1 MNLSELLKFTIYPN
15 TGYNGV
21 EGYDY
26 SRVFDNGVLLK
37 ILQSPS
43 KHRPNDLRIIP
54 SEVID
59 GYSIQRGNEYLIP
72 LIYLY
77 SALALR
83 LNKKIS
89 TPDVVFTPGISA
101 DACGISEYEALKFID
116 DANLIYKLHLNFT
129 SEFYHRQVSLLSLER
144 CEELLN
150 EIESIE
156 RENYSC

>member
-43 KHRPNDLRIIP
+43 KRRPNDLKIIP

-59 GYSIQRGNEYLIP
+59 GYWIQRGNEYLIP

-89 TPDVVFTPGISA
+89 TPDVVFTLGISA

-150 EIESIE
+150 EVYGIKIL
-156 RENYSC
+156 

>member
-26 SRVFDNGVLLK
+26 SRVFDNGVPLK

-59 GYSIQRGNEYLIP
+59 GYWIQRGNEYLIP

-156 RENYSC
+156 I

>member
-43 KHRPNDLRIIP
+43 KRRPNDLKIIP

-59 GYSIQRGNEYLIP
+59 GYWIQRGNEYLIP

-89 TPDVVFTPGISA
+89 TSDVVFTPGISA

-144 CEELLN
+144 CEDLLN
-150 EIESIE
+150 EIDGIKIL
-156 RENYSC
+156 

>member
-1 MNLSELLKFTIYPN
+1 M
-15 TGYNGV
+15 
-21 EGYDY
+21 
-26 SRVFDNGVLLK
+26 
-37 ILQSPS
+37 
-43 KHRPNDLRIIP
+43 
-54 SEVID
+54 ID
-59 GYSIQRGNEYLIP
+59 GYWIQRGNEYLIP

-144 CEELLN
+144 CEELFN
-150 EIESIE
+150 EIDGIKIL
-156 RENYSC
+156 

>member
-1 MNLSELLKFTIYPN
+1 MNLPELLKFTICPN

-43 KHRPNDLRIIP
+43 KHRPNDLKIIP

-59 GYSIQRGNEYLIP
+59 GYWIQRGNEYLIP

-150 EIESIE
+150 EIDGIKIL
-156 RENYSC
+156 

>member
-54 SEVID
+54 SEMID
-59 GYSIQRGNEYLIP
+59 GYWIQRGNEYLIP

-83 LNKKIS
+83 LNKKIF

-101 DACGISEYEALKFID
+101 DACGISEYEALMFID

-144 CEELLN
+144 CEELMN

-156 RENYSC
+156 I

>member
-59 GYSIQRGNEYLIP
+59 GYWIQRGNEYLIP
-72 LIYLY
+72 LIFLY

-83 LNKKIS
+83 LNKKVF

-144 CEELLN
+144 SEELFK
-150 EIESIE
+150 EI
-156 RENYSC
+156 NGTNL

>member
-43 KHRPNDLRIIP
+43 KRRPNDLKIIP

-59 GYSIQRGNEYLIP
+59 GYWIQRGNEYLIP
-72 LIYLY
+72 IIYLY

-89 TPDVVFTPGISA
+89 TSDVVFTPGISA

-150 EIESIE
+150 EIDGIKIL
-156 RENYSC
+156 

>member
-1 MNLSELLKFTIYPN
+1 M
-15 TGYNGV
+15 
-21 EGYDY
+21 
-26 SRVFDNGVLLK
+26 LLK

-43 KHRPNDLRIIP
+43 KNRPNDLGIIP

-59 GYSIQRGNEYLIP
+59 GYWIQRGNEYLIP

-101 DACGISEYEALKFID
+101 DACGISEYEASK
-116 DANLIYKLHLNFT
+116 T
-129 SEFYHRQVSLLSLER
+129 TEF
-144 CEELLN
+144 
-150 EIESIE
+150 
-156 RENYSC
+156 

>member
-43 KHRPNDLRIIP
+43 KYRPNDLRIIP

-59 GYSIQRGNEYLIP
+59 GYWIQRGNEYLIS

-156 RENYSC
+156 I

>member
-1 MNLSELLKFTIYPN
+1 MNLPELLKFTIYPN

-43 KHRPNDLRIIP
+43 KHKPNDLRIIP

-59 GYSIQRGNEYLIP
+59 GYWIQRGNEYLIP

-129 SEFYHRQVSLLSLER
+129 SEFYHRQVSILSLER
-144 CEELLN
+144 CEQLMN

-156 RENYSC
+156 I

>member
-43 KHRPNDLRIIP
+43 KHRSNDLRIIP

-59 GYSIQRGNEYLIP
+59 GYWIQRGNEYLIP

-129 SEFYHRQVSLLSLER
+129 SEFYHRQVSLLSLVR

-150 EIESIE
+150 EIESIKI
-156 RENYSC
+156 

>member
-26 SRVFDNGVLLK
+26 SRVFDNGVLIK

-59 GYSIQRGNEYLIP
+59 GYWIQRGNEYLIP

-101 DACGISEYEALKFID
+101 NACDISEYEALKFID

-129 SEFYHRQVSLLSLER
+129 SEFYHRQGSLLSLER

-150 EIESIE
+150 EIERIE
-156 RENYSC
+156 I

>member
-54 SEVID
+54 SEMID
-59 GYSIQRGNEYLIP
+59 GYWIQRGNEYLIP

-83 LNKKIS
+83 LNKKIF

-144 CEELLN
+144 CEELFN
-150 EIESIE
+150 EIDGIKIL
-156 RENYSC
+156 

>member
-1 MNLSELLKFTIYPN
+1 MSEELDCEVNFIIKTHKFGIFN
-15 TGYNGV
+15 F
-21 EGYDY
+21 
-26 SRVFDNGVLLK
+26 RAF
-37 ILQSPS
+37 
-43 KHRPNDLRIIP
+43 
-54 SEVID
+54 
-59 GYSIQRGNEYLIP
+59 
-72 LIYLY
+72 YLY

-116 DANLIYKLHLNFT
+116 NANLIYKLHLNFT

-150 EIESIE
+150 EIESIKI
-156 RENYSC
+156 

>member
-59 GYSIQRGNEYLIP
+59 GYWIQRGNEYLIP

-101 DACGISEYEALKFID
+101 DACGISEYESLKFID

-150 EIESIE
+150 EVYGIKIL
-156 RENYSC
+156 

>member
-15 TGYNGV
+15 AGYNGV

-43 KHRPNDLRIIP
+43 KRRPNDLKIIP

-59 GYSIQRGNEYLIP
+59 GYWIQRGNEYLIP

-77 SALALR
+77 SALELR
-83 LNKKIS
+83 LNKKVS
-89 TPDVVFTPGISA
+89 TPDVVFTPGVSA

-129 SEFYHRQVSLLSLER
+129 SEFYHRQVSLLSLEK
-144 CEELLN
+144 CEELFN
-150 EIESIE
+150 EIDGIKVL
-156 RENYSC
+156 

>member
-15 TGYNGV
+15 TGYNGL

-43 KHRPNDLRIIP
+43 KHRPNDFGIIP

-59 GYSIQRGNEYLIP
+59 GYWIQRGNEYLIP

-101 DACGISEYEALKFID
+101 DACGISGYEALKFID

-129 SEFYHRQVSLLSLER
+129 SEFYHRQVSLLLLER

-150 EIESIE
+150 EIESIKI
-156 RENYSC
+156 

>member
-43 KHRPNDLRIIP
+43 KHRSNDLRIIP

-59 GYSIQRGNEYLIP
+59 GYWIQRGNEYLIP

-89 TPDVVFTPGISA
+89 TPDVVFTLGISA

-129 SEFYHRQVSLLSLER
+129 SEFYHRQVSLLLLER
-144 CEELLN
+144 CEELMN
-150 EIESIE
+150 EIERIE
-156 RENYSC
+156 I

>member
-43 KHRPNDLRIIP
+43 KHRSNDLRIIP

-59 GYSIQRGNEYLIP
+59 GYWIQRGNEYLIP

-89 TPDVVFTPGISA
+89 TPDVVFTLGISA

-150 EIESIE
+150 EIERIE
-156 RENYSC
+156 I

>member
-54 SEVID
+54 SEMID
-59 GYSIQRGNEYLIP
+59 GYWIQRGNEYLIP

-83 LNKKIS
+83 LNKKIF

-129 SEFYHRQVSLLSLER
+129 SEFYHRQVSLLSLKR
-144 CEELLN
+144 CEELMN

-156 RENYSC
+156 I